1 MSTVPIILKH
11 EEPGGRLCRFKPA
24 LKGRQRLEAGRPLG
38 VETGVYTWLHAED
51 GSLTQIKAAIRA
63 HFNRYARG
71 QLIDDCNFMKRVEDR
86 RRPSW
91 DLFGHGVWAV
101 SPRFKPQH
109 RFFGLFAVQDW
120 LIILN
125 KQSRDYLGDSDARW
139 HAEIDESLRLW
150 SELFPNRTPW
160 VVDDLDEYISRN
172 AEKCDDRW

>member
-125 KQSRDYLGDSDARW
+125 KQSRDYLR
-139 HAEIDESLRLW
+139 
-150 SELFPNRTPW
+150 
-160 VVDDLDEYISRN
+160 
-172 AEKCDDRW
+172 